1 MATEP
6 EPSAE
11 QAFERVEEGEDTRA
25 EIPAVRA
32 EMPADLKLAEPASH
46 ELALEAHVR
55 EASEAHADEHT
66 FDEVARSLRAM
77 SMTMSLNIEARRFAE
92 AERVTAAEAE
102 RVAEADRLQQR
113 QSSEAPDVFVHI
125 CPTPFF
131 HTLPS
136 LTPNEAQQIM
146 SLQRKT
152 QFPQIM
158 KHQRAVDGR

>member
-1 MATEP
+1 MANEP

-92 AERVTAAEAE
+92 AEQVTAAEAE
-102 RVAEADRLQQR
+102 RVAEADRLRQR
-113 QSSEAPDVFVHI
+113 QSSEVPDVCVHI

-136 LTPNEAQQIM
+136 LM
-146 SLQRKT
+146 SRDLRRV
-152 QFPQIM
+152 
-158 KHQRAVDGR
+158 HDERHEDLEGRLAEPC